1 MKSVILS
8 DRLNAVAG
16 LVRSSDCVCD
26 IGTDHGFVPIY
37 LINSGVCKRAIAM
50 DINKGP
56 LDRAR
61 DHIKENGLADLIET
75 RLSNG
80 MEKLSEGETDA
91 VVIAGMGGLLMKR
104 ILEDGQP
111 RKKGIKQ
118 MVLQPQ
124 SDLRLFRE
132 YLRHERFFITKE
144 AEVFEDGKY
153 YVAISVNVSDDGEN
167 VSYKNATEELIRS
180 YNADLLLKNNQ
191 GDSSD
196 NSELSLRNDSGDSGY
211 NNDFSQKESVR
222 GKITGDN
229 ISLEEIATRICDRF
243 GPCLLLKRDE
253 TLRRYLEHEKSICEG
268 ILLKLSENE
277 HTERI
282 NDIINKINDITIALS
297 LYVIH

>member
-1 MKSVILS
+1 MKNVILS

-16 LVRSSDCVCD
+16 LVKSSDCVCD

-37 LINSGVCKRAIAM
+37 LINSGICKRAIAM

-132 YLRHERFFITKE
+132 YLRRERFFITKE

-167 VSYKNATEELIRS
+167 VSYKSATEELIRS
-180 YNADLLLKNNQ
+180 YNADLLL
-191 GDSSD
+191 
-196 NSELSLRNDSGDSGY
+196 E
-211 NNDFSQKESVR
+211 
-222 GKITGDN
+222 T
-229 ISLEEIATRICDRF
+229 ATRICDRF

-282 NDIINKINDITIALS
+282 NDIINKINDIIIALS